1 MREVCDAK
9 TDEALARLVLAEKQR
24 ALAEL
29 LLPTE
34 GVVFAYSSIDN
45 VLAALISLAGETP
58 PKDHGVKIGR
68 FRHHYPGAAS
78 VVAGA
83 ARLTTYLDW
92 SKASRYD
99 GAERTVSEYIEVA
112 RSADG
117 LFNFAVR
124 IVAAASCSGEDRV
137 HDTIRTKAAQERT
150 EAWRQEIGDIQ
161 EGLFTHLQS
170 SAEGRAGFFAAVGH
184 LCNFIS
190 LQIDTDTPE
199 VRQLL
204 REHPAVT
211 KAAVGLYE
219 KFLELVEAARMWNAG
234 RMMDEH
240 QQGAPI
246 NPDDFA
252 KGFPDY
258 VTKAMGAGADFR
270 LVALL
275 SYRGTDLLEHVKQV
289 WDSLLKTMAED
300 RAREEG
306 KNK

>member
-1 MREVCDAK
+1 MWDATK
-9 TDEALARLVLAEKQR
+9 DEALARLVLAEKQR

-45 VLAALISLAGETP
+45 VLAGLISLAGEAP

-68 FRHHYPGAAS
+68 FRYHYPDAAS

-83 ARLTTYLDW
+83 ARLNVYLGW

-99 GAERTVSEYIEVA
+99 GAERTIGEYIEVA
-112 RSADG
+112 RAADG

-124 IVAAASCSGEDRV
+124 MIAAASACGEDHV

-161 EGLFTHLQS
+161 DGLFTHLQS
-170 SAEGRAGFFAAVGH
+170 SLEGRAGFFAAVGH

-204 REHPAVT
+204 RQHPAVT

-219 KFLELVEAARMWNAG
+219 KFLELIEAVRMWNAE

-240 QQGAPI
+240 EQTAPI
-246 NPDDFA
+246 NPDA
-252 KGFPDY
+252 VEKGFPDY

-300 RAREEG
+300 QARERA
-306 KNK
+306 KKK